1 MADQG
6 RLAPQS
12 RAMMQNAVD
21 RLRDTMSD
29 HDAAVLQ
36 SMQLKDIEN
45 AARELE
51 DNLAKKGEMPNMRRL
66 KPLFQGFKWYQSA
79 SELMCKDI
87 SLLPWI
93 WVCHGCPVAAK
104 SKTC

>member
-6 RLAPQS
+6 RLAPQA
-12 RAMMQNAVD
+12 RVMMQNAFD
-21 RLRDTMSD
+21 RLRDTMTD
-29 HDAAVLQ
+29 NDAAVLQ
-36 SMQLKDIEN
+36 SMQLQDVEN
-45 AARELE
+45 ASRELE

-66 KPLFQGFKWYQSA
+66 KPLFQGFRWYESA

-93 WVCHGCPVAAK
+93 WVCRGWPVPAK
-104 SKTC
+104 GKTC